1 MKRFFTLIELLVVI
15 AIIAILASM
24 LLPALNQARERA
36 RSAQCVSNLKQFG
49 LAEQAYVSDNDGW
62 NVLNHCASPWGQ
74 QWYKNE
80 SYMSSLGISAKRD
93 AANLLNGQVALS
105 ALCPGAAYAFTHVED
120 GKYSFIGY
128 SYGRNNEYGA
138 AWNDPVYRIIK
149 SSRLR
154 SPSEK
159 LLVMDA
165 TDYNALYSRG
175 RSYFTYG
182 EKPEGVDGAQNSTP
196 AYRHGGKLNTVFFDG
211 HAAGSL
217 APELLYD
224 PAGTGS
230 DTYRKYWNI
239 RPNDHKP

>member
-1 MKRFFTLIELLVVI
+1 
-15 AIIAILASM
+15 
-24 LLPALNQARERA
+24 
-36 RSAQCVSNLKQFG
+36 
-49 LAEQAYVSDNDGW
+49 
-62 NVLNHCASPWGQ
+62 
-74 QWYKNE
+74 
-80 SYMSSLGISAKRD
+80 MSRL
-93 AANLLNGQVALS
+93 
-105 ALCPGAAYAFTHVED
+105 
-120 GKYSFIGY
+120 
-128 SYGRNNEYGA
+128 
-138 AWNDPVYRIIK
+138 

-239 RPNDHKP
+239 RPNDQKP